1 MSRDPQMELLNIEPT
16 LREFVQMPLTNKFF
30 QQIDTDFTA
39 EPWDV
44 PITPAKTS
52 QQKTRTITFKQPILK
67 FQPRQSTNET
77 PTHISRPKSCHHK
90 SAFVEIAVPTPQPTY
105 PKVLQRIIISAQQK
119 SSRKNSTSQYR
130 QKCLKNILL
139 AQKQNSQQCNYT
151 HTNYTHTSTDYFN
164 FISSINP
171 VSQKNKTTTEPLLK
185 KFKLKLKNML
195 N

>member
-1 MSRDPQMELLNIEPT
+1 MSRDPQLELLNIEPT
-16 LREFVQMPLTNKFF
+16 LREFIQMPIANKFYH
-30 QQIDTDFTA
+30 QIETDFTA

-44 PITPAKTS
+44 PITPAKSS
-52 QQKTRTITFKQPILK
+52 QQKKRIITFKQPITRLM
-67 FQPRQSTNET
+67 PRQSITET
-77 PTHISRPKSCHHK
+77 PTNISRPKSCHHK
-90 SAFVEIAVPTPQPTY
+90 SAFAELGVPTPQASC
-105 PKVLQRIIISAQQK
+105 PKVLQRIIISAQHK

-151 HTNYTHTSTDYFN
+151 HTSTDYFN

-171 VSQKNKTTTEPLLK
+171 VSQKNKTTTEPFLK